1 MAGSRTLKLS
11 ILGDVDNLTKSLKT
25 ATTDVDSFGDKM
37 GKAGKAIGAAFAA
50 AAVAAGAYAIKIGI
64 DGVKAAIEDE
74 KAQLQLALAL
84 QSATNATDGQ
94 IKATEDAILQMSL
107 ATGVADDDLRPALQ
121 RLVVSTGSITKA
133 QELLALALDVSAAT
147 GKPLETVTNALAK
160 ANDGQTT
167 ALAKLGVGI
176 TAAQAKTMSFT
187 DIQGKLTDLWGG
199 AAGKSAETF
208 EGKIA
213 RLSVAFNETKE
224 TIGVALLPILDKLLT
239 FINTNAL
246 PIVKAFSDSF
256 SLKSETGLG
265 KTITDVAG
273 AIKSFVMPIFDGMKS
288 AFDKIK
294 TTITENKD
302 EFQAFFDVIKYA
314 APIIGSVIGKAF
326 DLIGSIASVVLNLI
340 SNVLAAIKPLLNTA
354 IDGIN
359 LIIKGVNLAKPGE
372 DIKPIPKIG
381 DGFATSGAPG
391 AIKGGGS
398 TGGSTGGA
406 ITGGGFTGGGTTGG
420 GSTGGTTGAGA
431 TGGTGG
437 TSGVAVVAAKAAA
450 AITDIAGAFDNF
462 TSGTQSL
469 AAIEA
474 ASNRAFAFGTS
485 GVNTNSLAGILAAS
499 AQPAAPTI
507 NVTINGAMDKEGTA
521 RTLVETLNNAY
532 YRGTGGANSLV
543 GI

>member
-294 TTITENKD
+294 ATITENKD

-340 SNVLAAIKPLLNTA
+340 SNVLGAIKPLLNTA
-354 IDGIN
+354 IDGLNTIITGIN
-359 LIIKGVNLAKPGE
+359 LIKPGE
-372 DIKPIPKIG
+372 DIKKVPKIG

-391 AIKGGGS
+391 AIKSGGTTS
-398 TGGSTGGA
+398 GSTGGA
-406 ITGGGFTGGGTTGG
+406 STGGGFTGGGTTGG
-420 GSTGGTTGAGA
+420 GSTGGTTGTGA

-521 RTLVETLNNAY
+521 RTLVDTLNNAY

>member
-1 MAGSRTLKLS
+1 MAGNRTLKLS

-176 TAAQAKTMSFT
+176 TAAQAKTMDFT
-187 DIQGKLTDLWGG
+187 AIQGKLTDLWGG

-224 TIGVALLPILDKLLT
+224 TIGVALLPILDTLLT

-314 APIIGSVIGKAF
+314 APIIGTVVGKAF
-326 DLIGSIASVVLNLI
+326 DIIGSIASVVLNLI

-359 LIIKGVNLAKPGE
+359 LIIKGINLIKPGE
-372 DIKPIPKIG
+372 DISSISKIG
-381 DGFATSGAPG
+381 AQSFATSGAPG

-398 TGGSTGGA
+398 TSGT
-406 ITGGGFTGGGTTGG
+406 TGGGFTGGGTTSGG
-420 GSTGGTTGAGA
+420 TTSGGTTG
-431 TGGTGG
+431 GGVTAA
-437 TSGVAVVAAKAAA
+437 VASAVAATKAVAGGGFTDSQNAA
-450 AITDIAGAFDNF
+450 RLIAAGGGGFTDSQNAAR
-462 TSGTQSL
+462 L
-469 AAIEA
+469 AA
-474 ASNRAFAFGTS
+474 
-485 GVNTNSLAGILAAS
+485 
-499 AQPAAPTI
+499 QAPQI
-507 NVTINGAMDKEGTA
+507 NITVNGAMDKEGTA